1 MIDDPPET
9 TTGEQLL
16 LDVAA
21 DELARPARIA
31 VLDDGTGALTVG
43 VLDRFGDASVSVH
56 CDLLSAEQRV
66 RSAVIGW
73 TGGDV
78 RADVE
83 VCPELGSALDD
94 RTDLVL
100 INLPKSLAALDE
112 LAQRVAAVAGPWV
125 RLLGLGRVKH
135 MNRSMNEVLSRS
147 FGAVRA
153 SRGRG
158 KYRVLIAA
166 EPLAEPLTEP
176 LTGPAQ
182 GSASS
187 VERFP
192 RRARDADLDLIVC
205 AHGAA
210 FAGPKI
216 DRGTRLLLGCR
227 EDWPAAGA
235 VVDLGCGTG
244 VLAVVAARLNPGATV
259 IGTDDSA
266 AACASAR
273 ASAEANGLAEQ
284 ISIERADGLGARPA
298 ASADLILCNPPF
310 HVGTAKDSAP
320 ALAMLADARR
330 VLRPDGELWT
340 VFNTHLPYRQALRA
354 AVGSTQIV
362 RQDDS
367 YMVTRTRLRPGGH

>member
-1 MIDDPPET
+1 MIDDPPEP

-21 DELARPARIA
+21 DEVPRPTRIA
-31 VLDDGTGALTVG
+31 VLDDDTGALTVR
-43 VLDRFGDASVSVH
+43 VIERFGDASVRVH

-66 RSAVIGW
+66 RSAVSEG
-73 TGGDV
+73 TGGG

-83 VCPELGSALDD
+83 VCPALGSALDD

-100 INLPKSLAALDE
+100 TNLPKSLAALDE
-112 LAQRVAAVAGPWV
+112 LAQQVAAIADPQV

-135 MNRSMNEVLSRS
+135 MSRSMNDALSRS
-147 FGAVRA
+147 FGGVRA

-166 EPLAEPLTEP
+166 EPLT
-176 LTGPAQ
+176 
-182 GSASS
+182 GSAPGSGS
-187 VERFP
+187 GAERFP

-216 DRGTRLLLGCR
+216 DRGTRLLLSSR
-227 EDWPAAGA
+227 DDWPAAEA

-284 ISIERADGLGARPA
+284 ISIERADGLSARPA

-310 HVGTAKDSAP
+310 HLGTAKDSAP

-367 YMVTRTRLRPGGH
+367 YMVTRTRLRPSGH